1 MALLGL
7 FESAERVMKAEAQGG
22 EVGGGGG
29 GGGQREIDR
38 RCQSI
43 VFNRF
48 AIDF

>member
-1 MALLGL
+1 M
-7 FESAERVMKAEAQGG
+7 ERWGG
-22 EVGGGGG
+22 VGGGGG
-29 GGGQREIDR
+29 GGVGQREIDR